1 MGAEVQLHSLVD
13 LALRSPEAGVVNFNH
28 LHTLLHSILN
38 HIGLRCDPKPGFV
51 TKSLVNET
59 AKRSVKEIE
68 REFTINNTSAD
79 KGDCSQGYAL
89 EEAGDQQ
96 HNQGIGRGQHIDL
109 NSAELHR
116 LENFMLAVNVHK

>member
-38 HIGLRCDPKPGFV
+38 HIGLSCDSKPGFV
-51 TKSLVNET
+51 AKSLVNET

-68 REFTINNTSAD
+68 RDFTINNTSAD
-79 KGDCSQGYAL
+79 KGESSQGNAL

-96 HNQGIGRGQHIDL
+96 HNLGIRRGQHIDL

-116 LENFMLAVNVHK
+116 LVNFMLAVNVHK